1 MKHTYRQIITH
12 HSNRHMSW
20 LLLSLL
26 LLCLTA
32 CSSSD
37 DVPISDIPGDEL
49 ENKTPTQLYI
59 YVHAP
64 QTAVPT
70 RAYTGDVDPIGNE
83 AMVYSLQIWVFT
95 HVSNKLIGYFSP
107 SETSALNRPSGYEV
121 FQLTVDEAYAQTAE
135 ASRERVDVYV
145 LANVEAGNCHL
156 TLDQTTTRAQLE
168 AAVLGTEDAFG
179 LTAPVAAV
187 PENMGLPMS
196 GVLRN
201 QPVTGSAPVLRLDNS
216 GEMACV
222 SLIRTVSKLRFA
234 FANQT
239 GSEALIINSIKLN
252 TNMIPEEQYL
262 FMADGAPYD
271 RRTCHIKTASGYNT
285 TTPELLAAT
294 INDVPTI
301 EQPVVYA
308 WGHEE
313 LEPQAY
319 EHMLDVA
326 AAEGNLAQRLYYL
339 RESDKQLQGEIK
351 YQIGDGE
358 KQTAT
363 FKMVDEGG
371 FSRNH
376 IWTVYAYQAQARL
389 HVVVVD
395 IAPWKTTETNY
406 DFYNW

>member
-83 AMVYSLQIWVFT
+83 AMVYSLQIWAFT

-121 FQLTVDEAYAQTAE
+121 FQLTVDEEYA
-135 ASRERVDVYV
+135 
-145 LANVEAGNCHL
+145 
-156 TLDQTTTRAQLE
+156 
-168 AAVLGTEDAFG
+168 
-179 LTAPVAAV
+179 VAAV

-201 QPVTGSAPVLRLDNS
+201 QPVTGSAPVLRLDD
-216 GEMACV
+216 GGQMAQV

-239 GSEALIINSIKLN
+239 DSKALIINSIKLN

-294 INDVPTI
+294 INDVPYI
-301 EQPVVYA
+301 EQPVIYA

-358 KQTAT
+358 EQTAT